1 MEGVDTIIWDWNG
14 TLLNDVDICID
25 VINELLVKRNHR
37 LLDKDRYR
45 EIFTFPVRDY
55 YADAGFDFSNEPF
68 DKIAI
73 EFIDMYH
80 EKLKRA
86 NLFQDVV
93 QVLRSFRENGFR
105 QYMLS
110 AMEHESLI
118 ASVKNK
124 GIFDYFHGISGIHD
138 HFAASKIDMAK
149 NFMQE
154 SAIEKNRCYLIGDTI
169 HDYEVANE
177 LGVRCLQVA
186 NGHQSYER
194 LLTTGCDVVTELNA
208 TLAYFKINHFDIIYN
223 SNEKSK

>member
-14 TLLNDVDICID
+14 TLLNDVELCIN
-25 VINELLVKRNHR
+25 VINELLFKRNHR
-37 LLDKDRYR
+37 PLDKDRYR

-55 YADAGFDFSNEPF
+55 YAKAGFDFSKEPF

-73 EFIDMYH
+73 EFIEGYH
-80 EKLKRA
+80 KNLKRA
-86 NLFQDVV
+86 DLFGNAMHI
-93 QVLRSFRENGFR
+93 LRSFRENGFR

-124 GIFDYFHGISGIHD
+124 GIFNYFHGISGIHD

-149 NFMQE
+149 KFMQE
-154 SAIEKNRCYLIGDTI
+154 LAIDKDCCCLIGDTI

-177 LGVRCLQVA
+177 LGIRCLQVA
-186 NGHQSYER
+186 NGHQSFER
-194 LLTTGCDVVTELNA
+194 LAATGCQVVTDLNE
-208 TLAYFKINHFDIIYN
+208 TLSYFKINHFDIICN
-223 SNEKSK
+223 SHEESK